1 MRRLFLAML
10 ALCALPALAA
20 PHVVAARAVTNP
32 SPTPKPLLAPKGMPK
47 PNGTPKPKGTPIPSG
62 PKVLVYP
69 FSATSSG
76 LPKNAGATVA
86 TIFAHAF
93 EASGGLDVLPTPPP
107 TKPKLYP
114 ATATRL
120 GAGYY
125 VAGYLTPI
133 GQGVSVLEQVVSVT
147 NGVIIYSKTAQ
158 VFSVSDVG
166 ALALNA
172 RRAILAD
179 AGVGR
184 DYQPSTS
191 SETPAPTATGPA
203 GQAASIKIS
212 GISGVLGHLF
222 GKRPTVA
229 AASPT
234 PEPKPARRALV
245 VRVMGSVPGGVLTTS
260 TDLLAADLRKH
271 FHTAIVAAPTSAIA
285 AEANAICGLDRD
297 ATILTGT
304 LEMIPGHFMKH
315 GSSRFYLKAYA
326 CFGALLYHGHANGGD
341 APTAIRKAVDD
352 YVEHH
357 PDNH

>member
-20 PHVVAARAVTNP
+20 PQIVAARAVTSP
-32 SPTPKPLLAPKGMPK
+32 SPKASPSPKGSPNPK
-47 PNGTPKPKGTPIPSG
+47 ASPKPKGTAIPSG
-62 PKVLVYP
+62 PKVIVYP
-69 FSATSSG
+69 FTATSSG
-76 LPKNAGATVA
+76 LPEKAGATVA
-86 TIFAHAF
+86 TIFARAF

-107 TKPKLYP
+107 TSPKLYP
-114 ATATRL
+114 ATAARL

-158 VFSVSDVG
+158 VFSVSDAG
-166 ALALNA
+166 ALALDA

-184 DYQPSTS
+184 DYQPSTT

-229 AASPT
+229 VASPT
-234 PEPKPARRALV
+234 PEPKPSRRALV
-245 VRVMGSVPGGVLTTS
+245 VRISGNLSGGMLTTS

-271 FHTAIVAAPTSAIA
+271 FHTSIVGAPVGAIA
-285 AEANAICGLDRD
+285 AAADAICGADRD
-297 ATILTGT
+297 ATILTGR
-304 LEMIPGHFMKH
+304 LEMIPGHFMQH
-315 GSSRFYLKAYA
+315 GKSRFYLKAYA
-326 CFGALLYHGHANGGD
+326 CFGALLYQGHANGGD
-341 APTAIRKAVDD
+341 APTAIRNAVDD
-352 YVEHH
+352 YVELH

>member
-1 MRRLFLAML
+1 MRRLLLSML

-20 PHVVAARAVTNP
+20 PRGATGAVVVKATA
-32 SPTPKPLLAPKGMPK
+32 APKIAPTIVPK
-47 PNGTPKPKGTPIPSG
+47 TAPTGTPLPSG
-62 PKVLVYP
+62 PKVIVYP
-69 FSATSSG
+69 FTATSSG
-76 LPKNAGATVA
+76 LPKHAGATVA

-93 EASGGLDVLPTPPP
+93 EASGGLDVLPSPPP
-107 TKPKLYP
+107 TASKLYP
-114 ATATRL
+114 ATAAKL

-158 VFSVSDVG
+158 VFSVSDAG
-166 ALALNA
+166 ALALDA
-172 RRAILAD
+172 RSAILAD

-184 DYQPSTS
+184 DYQPSS
-191 SETPAPTATGPA
+191 SSQTPAPTATGPA

-212 GISGVLGHLF
+212 GISGVLGHIF
-222 GKRPTVA
+222 GKRPTVAA

-234 PEPKPARRALV
+234 PEPKPSRRALV
-245 VRVMGSVPGGVLTTS
+245 VRVAGKVPGGMLTTS

-271 FHTAIVAAPTSAIA
+271 FHASIVAAPSGPMATA
-285 AEANAICGLDRD
+285 ANAICGTDRD

-304 LEMIPGHFMKH
+304 IDLIPGHFMH
-315 GSSRFYLKAYA
+315 RGSSRFYLKAYA
-326 CFGALLYHGHANGGD
+326 CFGALLYHGHADAGD
-341 APTAIRKAVDD
+341 TPTAIRKAVDD
-352 YVEHH
+352 YVELH

>member
-10 ALCALPALAA
+10 ALCAVPALAA
-20 PHVVAARAVTNP
+20 PHAVAASAAASP
-32 SPTPKPLLAPKGMPK
+32 SPSPAPKLTPKGTPPAKGTPAPKA
-47 PNGTPKPKGTPIPSG
+47 TPIPSG
-62 PKVLVYP
+62 PKVIVYP
-69 FSATSSG
+69 FTATSDG
-76 LPKNAGATVA
+76 LPKKAGATVA

-107 TKPKLYP
+107 TTPNLYP
-114 ATATRL
+114 ATAARL

-158 VFSVSDVG
+158 VFSVSDAG
-166 ALALNA
+166 ALALDA

-184 DYQPSTS
+184 DYQPSSS

-222 GKRPTVA
+222 GKHPTVA

-234 PEPKPARRALV
+234 PEPKPSRRALV
-245 VRVMGSVPGGVLTTS
+245 VRVAGNVPGGMLTTS

-271 FHTAIVAAPTSAIA
+271 FHTSIVSAPAGRIA
-285 AEANAICGLDRD
+285 AEANAICGTDRD

-304 LEMIPGHFMKH
+304 LEMIPGHFMHK
-315 GSSRFYLKAYA
+315 GSSRFELKAYA
-326 CFGALLYHGHANGGD
+326 CFGALLYHRHANGGD
-341 APTAIRKAVDD
+341 APTAIRNAVDD
-352 YVEHH
+352 YVELH
-357 PDNH
+357 PDNR